1 MARGPG
7 RLDKSPGQRRG
18 RGYPNS
24 LSPVFPSFP
33 GARRCARVRVCHPE
47 RGVSAPSA
55 HTLSFRDAGL
65 EQPIEQSKYFLSA
78 ALKLLDV
85 GPLARTQSFARP
97 PARGVA
103 SAYSRPG
110 LHSTAGKQRPLWD
123 SLETKPA
130 GSAGQTTVPVKSIKS
145 LRCLTLPGQAREQKH
160 FFSTGFLKKQRVK
173 STADHC

>member
-7 RLDKSPGQRRG
+7 RLDKSPGQQQG

-33 GARRCARVRVCHPE
+33 GARRCARVRVCCPE
-47 RGVSAPSA
+47 RGVSAPSVPI
-55 HTLSFRDAGL
+55 LSFRDAGL
-65 EQPIEQSKYFLSA
+65 EQPIAQSKSFLSA
-78 ALKLLDV
+78 ALKLVAV
-85 GPLARTQSFARP
+85 GPPARTQPCTRP

-103 SAYSRPG
+103 SAYSRPR

-123 SLETKPA
+123 ILETKPA
-130 GSAGQTTVPVKSIKS
+130 GSAGETTVPAKSVES
-145 LRCLTLPGQAREQKH
+145 HRCLTLPGQAREQKH
-160 FFSTGFLKKQRVK
+160 FFSGFLKKQSVK